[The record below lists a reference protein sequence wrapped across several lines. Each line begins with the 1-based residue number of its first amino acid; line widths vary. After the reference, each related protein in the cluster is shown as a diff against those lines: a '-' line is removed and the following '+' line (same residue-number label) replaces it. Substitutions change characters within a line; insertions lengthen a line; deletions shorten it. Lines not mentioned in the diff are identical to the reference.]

1 MIRLDKEKAA
11 DSANGCKIGGT
22 VYGVKKFVKGLGAT
36 IASNYFFQKC
46 NDGISEGL
54 SPVTDLRHLEPIPK

>member
-22 VYGVKKFVKGLGAT
+22 VYGVKKLVKGLGAI
-36 IASNYFFQKC
+36 IASNYFFPKIHC
-46 NDGISEGL
+46 FKKK
-54 SPVTDLRHLEPIPK
+54 DL